1 MNMCE
6 PSYRT
11 LPIDEAFAYAETLTE
26 FRQET
31 SGSLQVFA
39 GIHHDDG
46 KVYVL
51 IPPLGDAVILPR

>member
-1 MNMCE
+1 MNKCE
-6 PSYRT
+6 PTFKT
-11 LPIDEAFAYAETLTE
+11 LPIDEAFAYAETLAG

-31 SGSLQVFA
+31 SGSLQVLS
-39 GIHHDDG
+39 GEHHDDG